1 MADSYAPIS
10 REGNPARPQDYLK
23 RSEFPAK
30 WSELGGKLAEYLLS
44 DDAAGEHLYLVLDE
58 WLSRL
63 PVWSAAIGENPL
75 FEFCTASVVPSAMAL
90 ISIASRREK
99 PARRYVAIGTGTQA
113 DYLRR
118 KNYPDALA
126 MFHRVGDYLESE
138 GAFAAEDNLSWEA
151 ATSTA
156 FEQRLSECQAGFVT
170 AHAVFDSERGLQSG
184 LYLADEN
191 GLPDPQRPNVVAA
204 SIGELALETDLLM
217 LNACVVGLERRRG
230 IGEGLGLSWALY
242 RAGVRSHVAT
252 LWPVY
257 QAAGNY
263 FACRLYDYL
272 EGGAKTYADAFRV
285 AMNETRAQ
293 YPNHYHWATFSLRG
307 IGFSTYQ

>member
-1 MADSYAPIS
+1 
-10 REGNPARPQDYLK
+10 
-23 RSEFPAK
+23 
-30 WSELGGKLAEYLLS
+30 
-44 DDAAGEHLYLVLDE
+44 
-58 WLSRL
+58 
-63 PVWSAAIGENPL
+63 
-75 FEFCTASVVPSAMAL
+75 
-90 ISIASRREK
+90 
-99 PARRYVAIGTGTQA
+99 
-113 DYLRR
+113 
-118 KNYPDALA
+118 
-126 MFHRVGDYLESE
+126 
-138 GAFAAEDNLSWEA
+138 
-151 ATSTA
+151 
-156 FEQRLSECQAGFVT
+156 
-170 AHAVFDSERGLQSG
+170 
-184 LYLADEN
+184 
-191 GLPDPQRPNVVAA
+191 
-204 SIGELALETDLLM
+204 M